1 MSIAAVVCAEV
12 LEATVQASKH
22 LAHQVIVLEV
32 AGQPVVFGRSMESVE
47 IKLAV
52 NGADA

>member
-22 LAHQVIVLEV
+22 LAHQVIVLQV
-32 AGQPVVFGRSMESVE
+32 AEQRVMLGRSMESVE
-47 IKLAV
+47 IE
-52 NGADA
+52 